1 MQYNVG
7 QFVIVAAVFTA
18 VFSLTAVE
26 EEARYIDWLQL
37 LLLVEIAV
45 WPMRIQSELISPL
58 CAVCR
63 QVKYGDVCL
72 TSKPLGLRTIQIND
86 EQWIH

>member
-37 LLLVEIAV
+37 LLLVKNCCLAHENPVRANK
-45 WPMRIQSELISPL
+45 SSL
-58 CAVCR
+58 CCVPA
-63 QVKYGDVCL
+63 
-72 TSKPLGLRTIQIND
+72 S
-86 EQWIH
+86 